1 MCSTSTGAA
10 TACTPSRA
18 IFSLSRPLV
27 LLLVVGRLSWF
38 VFSFVFT
45 GSGRF
50 MVGVLARVVPAV
62 LCVRVRVCVPVRVC
76 AWVCVFISWD
86 SVLVSAF
93 GFKLLLA
100 SRLLLPACLLIMAEV
115 PAVRRRRGAR
125 AGGEGGEEAEHGR
138 RVRARV
144 DDAETRL
151 DTMEAQ
157 LLRHE
162 TRLQFTEA
170 PLRVVLRGFSCVTEF
185 FRVLRSHDLRA
196 AKTSF
201 IPTFIDELKEKC
213 GPEVT
218 HLIEEAENLFIDRQ
232 GWVLIGV
239 FPTGGNFNEVPDGLM
254 RLQPGYAGVRM
265 SHVLVQASKYLADSH
280 QLFQDRVRRPQRGE
294 KGGDKGKGKGK
305 PFVGKGKGGK
315 GKAKGAL
322 PKRAAAPPG
331 GAAE

>member
-1 MCSTSTGAA
+1 MCYQLGLWY
-10 TACTPSRA
+10 C
-18 IFSLSRPLV
+18 
-27 LLLVVGRLSWF
+27 
-38 VFSFVFT
+38 
-45 GSGRF
+45 
-50 MVGVLARVVPAV
+50 
-62 LCVRVRVCVPVRVC
+62 
-76 AWVCVFISWD
+76 
-86 SVLVSAF
+86 SAF
-93 GFKLLLA
+93 ASKLLLA
-100 SRLLLPACLLIMAEV
+100 SRCLLPTLSFPMAEA

-125 AGGEGGEEAEHGR
+125 VGGEGGEEPEQGR

-185 FRVLRSHDLRA
+185 LRTLRSHDLRA
-196 AKTSF
+196 AKTAF
-201 IPTFIDELKEKC
+201 IPTFIDELKDKC

-239 FPTGGNFNEVPDGLM
+239 FPTGGNFNDVPDGLM

-280 QLFQDRVRRPQRGE
+280 QLFQDRVHRPRGE
-294 KGGDKGKGKGK
+294 QGGDKGKGKDK
-305 PFVGKGKGGK
+305 PLVGKGKGGK
-315 GKAKGAL
+315 GKAKGAF
-322 PKRAAAPPG
+322 PKRAAAPHG

>member
-1 MCSTSTGAA
+1 
-10 TACTPSRA
+10 
-18 IFSLSRPLV
+18 
-27 LLLVVGRLSWF
+27 
-38 VFSFVFT
+38 
-45 GSGRF
+45 
-50 MVGVLARVVPAV
+50 MVGARVRSCLRLWP
-62 LCVRVRVCVPVRVC
+62 VRVCVRLCLCACVC
-76 AWVCVFISWD
+76 YQLGLCSC
-86 SVLVSAF
+86 SAF
-93 GFKLLLA
+93 GFRAIA
-100 SRLLLPACLLIMAEV
+100 SFSGYLRLTLFFTMAEV

-125 AGGEGGEEAEHGR
+125 AGGEGGEELEDGR

-185 FRVLRSHDLRA
+185 LRTLRSHDLRA
-196 AKTSF
+196 AKTAF
-201 IPTFIDELKEKC
+201 IPTFIDELKDKC

-239 FPTGGNFNEVPDGLM
+239 FPTGGNFNDVPDGLM

-265 SHVLVQASKYLADSH
+265 SHVLV
-280 QLFQDRVRRPQRGE
+280 
-294 KGGDKGKGKGK
+294 
-305 PFVGKGKGGK
+305 
-315 GKAKGAL
+315 
-322 PKRAAAPPG
+322 
-331 GAAE
+331 